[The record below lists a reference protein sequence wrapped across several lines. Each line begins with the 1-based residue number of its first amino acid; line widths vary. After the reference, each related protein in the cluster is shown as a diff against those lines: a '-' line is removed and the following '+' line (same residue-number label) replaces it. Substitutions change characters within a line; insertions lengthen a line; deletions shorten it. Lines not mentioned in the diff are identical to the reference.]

1 METTILLADP
11 HVIVREGVRALLAVR
26 DDLVVVGEASD
37 GQQALELAERLRPD
51 LVILETHLPKVS
63 GLEVVGRLAHDS
75 DAPRVLVLSMHDSQI
90 HVEQALRAGACGYMV
105 KTGSAKELLHAVE
118 MIRDGQTY
126 VSSSVMEQVM
136 ESMVRDRTTPRTG
149 LASLTPREREV
160 LRLVAEGLS
169 GKEIAATL
177 GVSAKTIETHRSRI
191 MEKLGIHKVSGLVRF
206 AIREGL
212 LVP

>member
-11 HVIVREGVRALLAVR
+11 HVILREGLRALMSAR
-26 DDLVVVGEASD
+26 DDLGVVGEAND
-37 GQQALELAERLRPD
+37 GNEAMELAERLSPD
-51 LVILETHLPKVS
+51 LVILETHLPGVS
-63 GLEVVGRLAHDS
+63 GLEVIGRLAQNPDG
-75 DAPRVLVLSMHDSQI
+75 PRVLVLSTHDSQM

-105 KTGSAKELLHAVE
+105 KTGSAKELLHAIE

-126 VSSSVMEQVM
+126 VSSAVMEQVM
-136 ESMVRDRTTPRTG
+136 ESMVRDRSQPRTG
-149 LASLTPREREV
+149 IACLTPREREV
-160 LRLVAEGLS
+160 LRLIAEGLS
-169 GKEIAATL
+169 GKQIAATL

-191 MEKLGIHKVSGLVRF
+191 MEKLGIHKVSGLVRY

>member
-1 METTILLADP
+1 METTILLVDP
-11 HVIVREGVRALLAVR
+11 HVIVREGLRALLASR
-26 DDLVVVGEASD
+26 EDLIVVGEASD
-37 GQQALELAERLRPD
+37 GDQALELVERLRPD

-63 GLEVVGRLAHDS
+63 GLEVVGRLAQDS
-75 DAPRVLVLSMHDSQI
+75 DAPRVLVLSMHDSQL

-126 VSSSVMEQVM
+126 VSSAVMEQVM
-136 ESMVRDRTTPRTG
+136 ESMVRGRTAPRTG
-149 LASLTPREREV
+149 FASLTPREREV
-160 LRLVAEGLS
+160 LRLIAEGLS
-169 GKEIAATL
+169 GKEIAAAL

-191 MEKLGIHKVSGLVRF
+191 MEKLEIHKVSGLVRF